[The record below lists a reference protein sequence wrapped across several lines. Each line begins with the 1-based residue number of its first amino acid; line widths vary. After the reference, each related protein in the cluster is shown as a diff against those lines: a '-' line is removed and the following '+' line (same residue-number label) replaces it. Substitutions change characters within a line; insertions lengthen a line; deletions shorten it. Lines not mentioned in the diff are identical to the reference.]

1 MERMG
6 ISQVEERFSRAWG
19 ARPREGW
26 QLERESEVLH
36 IDQKVFT
43 PDFVLKRE
51 NGRRTYLEI
60 VGFWTPE
67 YLEQKAA
74 TLRKF
79 RNASLLLA
87 VPEKTRAKLPEL
99 DLPVVWYKSALR
111 VDSVLAK
118 LNHESL

>member
-1 MERMG
+1 M
-6 ISQVEERFSRAWG
+6 
-19 ARPREGW
+19 
-26 QLERESEVLH
+26 
-36 IDQKVFT
+36 
-43 PDFVLKRE
+43 LKRE

-79 RNASLLLA
+79 QDASLLLA
-87 VPEKTRAKLPEL
+87 VPEKTRTKLPEL